1 MSSKIHKMKIR
12 MTFIVTQH
20 NPQLSPTDDD
30 YFKFFLSDNQEFPS
44 CYMSTHDE
52 YDTLKALSG
61 KYFHVDFEWF
71 QKELYG
77 FRRVDLNDCEVVYT
91 AFMPE
96 ILGSLKSG
104 RFYSDNQA
112 IQSNIELDPYYEEF
126 LLKRGRSPIAR

>member
-1 MSSKIHKMKIR
+1 MKIKI
-12 MTFIVTQH
+12 TFIVTQH
-20 NPQLSPTDDD
+20 NSHLSPMDDD
-30 YFKFFLSDNQEFPS
+30 YFKFFLNDHNQFPS
-44 CYMSTHDE
+44 CYMSTQDE
-52 YDTLKALSG
+52 YETLKTISD

-71 QKELYG
+71 TKELYG
-77 FRRVDLNDCEVVYT
+77 FRRIDPNDCEVVYT

-126 LLKRGRSPIAR
+126 LSKRGRSPIAR